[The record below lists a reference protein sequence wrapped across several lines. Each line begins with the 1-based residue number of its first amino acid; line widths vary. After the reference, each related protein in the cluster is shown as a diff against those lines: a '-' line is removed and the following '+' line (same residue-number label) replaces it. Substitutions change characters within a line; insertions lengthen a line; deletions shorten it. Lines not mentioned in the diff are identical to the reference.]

1 MNGQYQMQQY
11 NDVFILV
18 SRLFMFM
25 TVVVYMSNMYNAGYI
40 TVMEVYKLLCAIS
53 FKKIA

>member
-25 TVVVYMSNMYNAGYI
+25 TVVVYMSNMDNAGYI